1 MVKKYIKNSILH
13 PLSLL
18 GVFFV
23 LIALLFSASTLY
35 KSMNHAKE
43 IQRRDKITAEVSK
56 ASHVITKKRHGRFGN
71 RLQKYIQNFDVTYQY
86 SNKKYTVSY
95 RDFNLG
101 KPEGYQKGDCITVY
115 IKPDHPSDAIASAKL
130 FTDTTGVKQLF
141 CLFGIPGLIIILFP
155 KAWMEQNN

>member
-13 PLSLL
+13 PLSLF

-56 ASHVITKKRHGRFGN
+56 ASHVITKKDMEDLETDYKNIFRILMLHINIRIKNIRFH
-71 RLQKYIQNFDVTYQY
+71 I
-86 SNKKYTVSY
+86 
-95 RDFNLG
+95 
-101 KPEGYQKGDCITVY
+101 
-115 IKPDHPSDAIASAKL
+115 
-130 FTDTTGVKQLF
+130 
-141 CLFGIPGLIIILFP
+141 GILT
-155 KAWMEQNN
+155 

>member
-56 ASHVITKKRHGRFGN
+56 ASHVITKKKTWKIWKRIT
-71 RLQKYIQNFDVTYQY
+71 KIY
-86 SNKKYTVSY
+86 SE
-95 RDFNLG
+95 F
-101 KPEGYQKGDCITVY
+101 
-115 IKPDHPSDAIASAKL
+115 
-130 FTDTTGVKQLF
+130 
-141 CLFGIPGLIIILFP
+141 
-155 KAWMEQNN
+155 